1 MMTAARPQRSED
13 GRGRLA
19 APLNLI
25 HTTKPSN
32 PIPARVSADSEGF
45 PGPLAGAFRH
55 PCGVWVSV
63 QRMCSGLPW
72 GRTLGA
78 VSRATV
84 FGGAYGPKSR

>member
-45 PGPLAGAFRH
+45 PGPGRCLPA
-55 PCGVWVSV
+55 PLWVWVSV
-63 QRMCSGLPW
+63 QRMRSGLPW